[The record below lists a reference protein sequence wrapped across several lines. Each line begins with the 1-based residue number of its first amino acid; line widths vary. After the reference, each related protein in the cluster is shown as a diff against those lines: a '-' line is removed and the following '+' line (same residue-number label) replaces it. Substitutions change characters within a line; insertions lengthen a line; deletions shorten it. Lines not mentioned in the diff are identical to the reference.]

1 MYLLKFNMLY
11 TYAPLQRINKYKLK
25 FKSKPCISFG
35 LQKSTPV
42 KYDLL
47 TNFINYKTNWNNS
60 KNTWKGTKSLI
71 YLKTVASSVPAAL
84 SLVMVIPWPI
94 LIILLTSLIITL
106 HLLVKLR
113 KKALNFHII
122 IFQTSCEWK

>member
-1 MYLLKFNMLY
+1 MYLVKFNMLY
-11 TYAPLQRINKYKLK
+11 TYAPLQRINKHKLK
-25 FKSKPCISFG
+25 FKSKPYISLG

-42 KYDLL
+42 KYILL
-47 TNFINYKTNWNNS
+47 TNFINYKTNWNNI

-71 YLKTVASSVPAAL
+71 YLKTVGSSVPAAF

-106 HLLVKLR
+106 HLQLKLR
-113 KKALNFHII
+113 KKTLNFHII